1 MVLLAGLVLLI
12 GGAELLVRGS
22 SRLAAMLG
30 ISPLVIGLTVVAFG
44 TSSPE
49 LAVSLGAAWLGQPDL
64 AVGNVVGSNIFNVL
78 LILGLSAAIIPLA
91 VAQQLIR
98 IDVPLMIGASVL
110 LYMVSA
116 DGKIG
121 RWEGVLLSA
130 LGVGY
135 VSLCMWLSKRE
146 SRAVKLEYAGAFA
159 KDPSGNVAAEY
170 VLQGAIALVGL
181 AFLYLGAEWLVEG
194 SVALARAWGISELV
208 IGLTIVSAGTSMPE
222 VATSIM
228 AAIRG
233 ERDIAVGNVIGS
245 NLFNILFVLGLSS
258 AVAPKGVPVSGQ
270 ALGADIPIM
279 IAVAFACFPVFFR
292 GTIGRWEGGVFLA
305 YYVAYVVYLVLQAT
319 GHSMLPLFKGA
330 MLFFVLPLTGLT
342 LVVLM
347 LQAHRRNQR
356 PV

>member
-1 MVLLAGLVLLI
+1 
-12 GGAELLVRGS
+12 
-22 SRLAAMLG
+22 
-30 ISPLVIGLTVVAFG
+30 
-44 TSSPE
+44 PE
-49 LAVSLGAAWLGQPDL
+49 LAVSVGAAWMGQPDL

-91 VAQQLIR
+91 VAQQLVR

-110 LYMVSA
+110 LYAVSA
-116 DGKIG
+116 DGQIG
-121 RWEGVLLSA
+121 RWEGVLFSA

-135 VSLCMWLSKRE
+135 VILCMWLSKRE
-146 SRAVKLEYAGAFA
+146 ARAVKLEYAEAFVE
-159 KDPSGNVAAEY
+159 DPAGNAAAGY
-170 VLQGAIALVGL
+170 VLQGAIALFGL
-181 AFLYLGAEWLVEG
+181 ALLYLGAEWLVEG

-222 VATSIM
+222 VATSVM

-245 NLFNILFVLGLSS
+245 NIFNILFVLGISGI
-258 AVAPKGVPVSGQ
+258 VAPKGVPVSVQ
-270 ALGADIPIM
+270 AVEADMPIM

-292 GTIGRWEGGVFLA
+292 GSIGRWEGAVFLA
-305 YYVAYVVYLVLQAT
+305 YYMAYVGYLIWHAT
-319 GHSMLPLFKGA
+319 GHDMLPMFKEA
-330 MLFFVLPLTGLT
+330 MLLFVLPLTGLT

-347 LQAHRRNQR
+347 LQAHRRNRR